1 MSLEVYLEPSQT
13 STMKFFREN
22 SYRLFPLKS
31 LIVDLRLDSEFASET
46 VILLKKKNQTRKII
60 FNQKITMEPRRY
72 VKPFTIFIPGTIQL
86 SEKCLNTEFF
96 SCPYFPHSD

>member
-46 VILLKKKNQTRKII
+46 VILLKKKSNKKNYI
-60 FNQKITMEPRRY
+60 
-72 VKPFTIFIPGTIQL
+72 
-86 SEKCLNTEFF
+86 
-96 SCPYFPHSD
+96 

>member
-46 VILLKKKNQTRKII
+46 VILLKKKIKQEELYLIRKLPWNREDMSNLLQ
-60 FNQKITMEPRRY
+60 FLFLAQYN
-72 VKPFTIFIPGTIQL
+72 
-86 SEKCLNTEFF
+86 
-96 SCPYFPHSD
+96 

>member
-13 STMKFFREN
+13 STMKLFREN

-46 VILLKKKNQTRKII
+46 VILLKKKNQTRKIM
-60 FNQKITMEPRRY
+60 FTSENYHGTEKICQTFY
-72 VKPFTIFIPGTIQL
+72 NFY
-86 SEKCLNTEFF
+86 SWHNTTE
-96 SCPYFPHSD
+96 

>member
-13 STMKFFREN
+13 STMKLFREN

-46 VILLKKKNQTRKII
+46 VILLKKKSNKENYVYLRKLPWNREDMSNLLQ
-60 FNQKITMEPRRY
+60 FLFLAQYN
-72 VKPFTIFIPGTIQL
+72 
-86 SEKCLNTEFF
+86 
-96 SCPYFPHSD
+96 

>member
-31 LIVDLRLDSEFASET
+31 LIVDLRLDSEFASGT
-46 VILLKKKNQTRKII
+46 VILLKKKIKQEKLYLIRKLPWNREDMSNLLQ
-60 FNQKITMEPRRY
+60 FLFLAQYN
-72 VKPFTIFIPGTIQL
+72 
-86 SEKCLNTEFF
+86 
-96 SCPYFPHSD
+96 

>member
-46 VILLKKKNQTRKII
+46 VILLKKKIKQEKLYLIRKLPWNREDMSNLLQ
-60 FNQKITMEPRRY
+60 FLFLAQYN
-72 VKPFTIFIPGTIQL
+72 
-86 SEKCLNTEFF
+86 
-96 SCPYFPHSD
+96 

>member
-13 STMKFFREN
+13 STMKLFREN

-46 VILLKKKNQTRKII
+46 VILLKKKIKQEKLCLP
-60 FNQKITMEPRRY
+60 QKITMEPRRY

-96 SCPYFPHSD
+96 SGPYFPHSD